1 MMRWTPLL
9 LRSYVAALWLL
20 LSAIPQA
27 SGKDLNV
34 LVRITYAAFIAEQ
47 GSAMCSLPR
56 LNLSEHDQVVF
67 VNAKKYANRIKQLIS
82 TGLSDQ
88 DIRFVL
94 RSAADRARGEMLQVV
109 KVLKSHPPDVETAE
123 LIRWCTTIMK
133 NIANEVVGTYLKQP
147 DVIEQLIRK
156 AIDD

>member
-1 MMRWTPLL
+1 MRGTQLL
-9 LRSYVAALWLL
+9 LRGYVAALLL
-20 LSAIPQA
+20 LLTAIPQA

-34 LVRITYAAFIAEQ
+34 LIRITYAAFIAEQ

-56 LNLSEHDQVVF
+56 LNLSEPDRIVF
-67 VNAKKYANRIKQLIS
+67 LNAKNYATWIKQLVS

-88 DIRFVL
+88 DIQFVL

-133 NIANEVVGTYLKQP
+133 NIASEVVGTYLRQP

-156 AIDD
+156 AIED